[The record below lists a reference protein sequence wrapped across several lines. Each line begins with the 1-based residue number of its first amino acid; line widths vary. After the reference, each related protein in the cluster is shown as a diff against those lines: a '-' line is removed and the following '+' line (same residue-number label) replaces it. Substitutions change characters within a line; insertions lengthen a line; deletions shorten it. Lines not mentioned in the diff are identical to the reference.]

1 MSQSQSQPM
10 SLSLSQSQSQSQS
23 QRSRRRKSDTVDI
36 KLQVTEGFQLPA
48 WYASATPTQCE
59 EALRIGASLYDTV
72 TSAATSQAV
81 TDIEEKKNQEVA
93 KIRADYDVRIEANKS
108 ELAAIEAQYAKRQA
122 EWMETQRAKELQI
135 QKDTEAS
142 VKAQYE
148 SQQQQAAREIE
159 TIRRDKSRMEEMLE
173 TAKREALEQSKRQ
186 AEERMRLVQAD
197 LATCEERIKILT
209 ASKAML
215 ESDRNRDI
223 QIAEERQKKMF
234 QELLQDKENAIL
246 RAETRNDEMRRIVET
261 LSTETRELHALLRKK
276 SQQQQNAATKGN
288 QYEEIFRAKLVATYG
303 VDERFSIENSSK
315 GVGHAGDTI
324 TRHGEHAVLWEFKD
338 YDKAVGTDQ
347 IDKFKRD
354 IKENPHVRIGVMVSR
369 NTSIVGKVSR
379 GNLDIE
385 YISGKLHIYLS
396 NFESMSEDTLQ
407 FLMLFFRQFWASD
420 SSDAEAGASVVAA
433 IRVISGLY
441 EEAKKRKAD
450 WRLHRNHL
458 EETSRWMNDLL
469 LESETK
475 LKNALNILENNI
487 QTIVAIP
494 SGIFRECDGDEKMLQ
509 MCQCILECVE
519 IKEGEYC
526 LMSDLA
532 DAVGKRRGCSKDTA
546 RTHIRGVLLDSAID
560 QQPGRAGRV
569 LGMVLKEIIEHI
581 A

>member
-1 MSQSQSQPM
+1 MDKSQP
-10 SLSLSQSQSQSQS
+10 LPLS
-23 QRSRRRKSDTVDI
+23 QRSRRRKSVDI

-48 WYASATPTQCE
+48 WYASATPSQCE

-93 KIRADYDVRIEANKS
+93 KIRTEYDARIEANKS
-108 ELAAIEAQYAKRQA
+108 ELAAIEVQYAKRQA
-122 EWMETQRAKELQI
+122 EWIETQRAKELQI
-135 QKDTEAS
+135 QKDTETS

-148 SQQQQAAREIE
+148 SQQQASAREIE

-173 TAKREALEQSKRQ
+173 TAKREALEQSRRQ

-197 LATCEERIKILT
+197 LATCEERIKVLT

-215 ESDRNRDI
+215 ESDKNRDI

-234 QELLQDKENAIL
+234 QELLDAKENAIL
-246 RAETRNDEMRRIVET
+246 RAEKRNDEMGRIMET
-261 LSTETRELHALLRKK
+261 LSAETRELHTLLRKK

-288 QYEEIFRAKLVATYG
+288 QYEDIFRAKLVATYG

-324 TRHGEHAVLWEFKD
+324 TRHGEYAILWEFKD

-420 SSDAEAGASVVAA
+420 SSDAEAGASVVAT
-433 IRVISGLY
+433 IRIISGLY
-441 EEAKKRKAD
+441 EEAKKRKAE
-450 WRLHRNHL
+450 WRLHKNHL

-475 LKNALNILENNI
+475 LKNALNVLENNI
-487 QTIVAIP
+487 QTVVAIP

-509 MCQCILECVE
+509 TCQCILECVE
-519 IKEGEYC
+519 IKEGGSC
-526 LMSDLA
+526 LMNDLA

-560 QQPGRAGRV
+560 QLPGRAGRV
-569 LGMVLKEIIEHI
+569 LGMVLKEIIQHV